1 MCWAT
6 REVKKRDTTLSVFF
20 LFAVSSSSLRSSAK
34 FHPAGTTPPPR
45 TLAQIHDGVRARS
58 LTVSLSDE
66 RRRGSIN
73 DLVLAL
79 VFVLAVALTIAAIY
93 VAATS

>member
-34 FHPAGTTPPPR
+34 FHPAGTTPPR